1 MLMASALLACCLWIP
16 AGPAAAA
23 PAPTE
28 PAAAEADPAV
38 QAAIAEQ
45 LKDVTITMQGDEALI
60 ETADGQSI
68 TVKLDPAFGYAKYAV
83 LGILG
88 IAILSSLIRLAAA
101 VKEFVRR

>member
-1 MLMASALLACCLWIP
+1 MASALLALSLALPTP
-16 AGPAAAA
+16 AMAA
-23 PAPTE
+23 PATPAEE
-28 PAAAEADPAV
+28 PATDPAV

-45 LKDVTITMQGDEALI
+45 LKDVTVTMQGDEALI

-88 IAILSSLIRLAAA
+88 IAILSSLLRLAAA
-101 VKEFVRR
+101 VKELVRR